1 MEMVSMMTDY
11 FRTELYSRFDRD
23 LLESCER
30 RGELWHYEEAM
41 RFLADTGGDQRG
53 TLKQARLRIGDF
65 LIASGLK
72 LKGQTGLDSSA
83 PIAQVQ

>member
-1 MEMVSMMTDY
+1 MMNDY
-11 FRTELYSRFDRD
+11 FRTELYCRFDRV
-23 LLESCER
+23 LLESSER

-41 RFLADTGGDQRG
+41 RFLANTGGDRRG

-72 LKGQTGLDSSA
+72 LKGQTEPGS
-83 PIAQVQ
+83 PKVIVQVN